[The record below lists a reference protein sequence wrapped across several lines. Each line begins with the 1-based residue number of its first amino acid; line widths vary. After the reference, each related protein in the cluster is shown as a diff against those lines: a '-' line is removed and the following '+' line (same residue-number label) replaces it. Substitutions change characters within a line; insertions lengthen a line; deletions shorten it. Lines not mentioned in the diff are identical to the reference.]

1 MKPIYSIDFEMH
13 RCRLR
18 KRLEEDSGRA
28 GEEFVEGEVADE
40 GLDDFDDDVRFHP
53 SSKLSV
59 HEFVI
64 E

>member
-1 MKPIYSIDFEMH
+1 M
-13 RCRLR
+13 R
-18 KRLEEDSGRA
+18 KRLEKDSGRA

-40 GLDDFDDDVRFHP
+40 GLDDFDNDVRFHP

-59 HEFVI
+59 HDFVI